1 MRQALCISFLLL
13 CGTLTSCTREEDVIA
28 RQTEEKLAA
37 LVQQFTTKK
46 TEECTRKMQQD
57 IERLADSVLI
67 VLSKRIKYDSLTIPV
82 DSVRPEK
89 PEVSFPE
96 YRPPQKPD

>member
-1 MRQALCISFLLL
+1 MKTADFLSVLLL
-13 CGTLTSCTREEDVIA
+13 CSIITSCKQDEDLVA
-28 RQTEEKLAA
+28 RQTEAKLTA
-37 LVQQFTTKK
+37 LVQQFTEKK
-46 TEECTRKMQQD
+46 TEECTRRMQQD

-67 VLSKRIKYDSLTIPV
+67 VLSKRIKYDSLTIPI

-96 YRPPQKPD
+96 YRPPKKPD